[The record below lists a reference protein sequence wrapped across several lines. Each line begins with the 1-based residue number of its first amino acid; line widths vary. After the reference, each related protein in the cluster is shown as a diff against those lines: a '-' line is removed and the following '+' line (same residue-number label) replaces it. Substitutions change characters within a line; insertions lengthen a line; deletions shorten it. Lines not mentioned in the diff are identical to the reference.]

1 MFSHTPSPQQAW
13 AVRSTNERPLK
24 HLWHFRISGTYT
36 TSVINT
42 RIVWIS
48 STSHS
53 LFLTR
58 NIEYWL
64 LSVACHQ
71 PRSHRWVLPVI
82 LAQSLNTSTTNF
94 LLYPEFPPILPFSL
108 LLSPHHLLI
117 YSTCHLFF
125 FFFWER
131 ITLDISG
138 SIIQAGLEHAIFLPL
153 PPLCYTAGLCLSSCL
168 SKHFSHNNKVVL
180 KGRYGAK
187 GKDWL

>member
-125 FFFWER
+125 FFLRKDHIRYFR
-131 ITLDISG
+131 LYNSG
-138 SIIQAGLEHAIFLPL
+138 WSWTCNLLASASLVLYCRPVPQLLPQ
-153 PPLCYTAGLCLSSCL
+153 
-168 SKHFSHNNKVVL
+168 
-180 KGRYGAK
+180 
-187 GKDWL
+187 